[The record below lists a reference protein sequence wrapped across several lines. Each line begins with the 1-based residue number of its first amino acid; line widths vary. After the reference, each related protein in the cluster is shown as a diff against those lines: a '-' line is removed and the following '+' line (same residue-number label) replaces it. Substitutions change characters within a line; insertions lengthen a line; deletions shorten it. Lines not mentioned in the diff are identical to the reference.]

1 MHGITPVHG
10 ITKSQTQ
17 ISNQTTTKIT
27 NYNKEHWRLH
37 PSPTP
42 CSQVWLCDSAPAD
55 MKWVEA
61 MPAPPGHVL
70 SSEAPT
76 SSVLDPFLPFHTDWN
91 AGDGAT
97 RQKEPGFPVNPQSR
111 GVLPAQNLTQPDQS
125 MRSFF
130 LKALHF
136 LDGPRDDHIKWN
148 KSDRERHGTTWHHM
162 ISRIYG
168 NSKMIQKNFFT
179 KQKHTHRHRKQTY
192 GYWRGKVR
200 GVN

>member
-1 MHGITPVHG
+1 MSVSKLWEIVKNREGWRDAVHG

-37 PSPTP
+37 PPPTP

-55 MKWVEA
+55 VKWVEV
-61 MPAPPGHVL
+61 MLTPPGHVL

-97 RQKEPGFPVNPQSR
+97 KQKEPGLPVNPQSR
-111 GVLPAQNLTQPDQS
+111 GVPPAQDLTQPDQS

-148 KSDRERHGTTWHHM
+148 KSDRERHDTTWYHVYM
-162 ISRIYG
+162 ETKKW
-168 NSKMIQKNFFT
+168 SKRT
-179 KQKHTHRHRKQTY
+179 S
-192 GYWRGKVR
+192 
-200 GVN
+200 